1 MFIVIDI
8 LREQFPKLM
17 KRPLA
22 RIMILVLAVITYGT
36 VGFHLIE
43 GQGWI
48 VSLYWTF
55 ITIGSVGYGDYYPK
69 THLGMYFTIT
79 LIVFGIGTFAV
90 AIASI
95 GELITNNQQMKIMG
109 LINVKRSKHIVIC
122 GWTESTIQC
131 IKEIGNDSEVF
142 VLDEDEGVR
151 KQALKSGVNFI
162 HGDPTRESDLN
173 KANVQGAKAVIVDME
188 SDSHTIHCILG
199 IRKINE
205 NVRIIAETKRYEN
218 IDQIRLAG
226 ASQVI
231 SPFVISGR
239 LMCKSIEGG
248 YEATF
253 VQDVLAEHKS
263 REIREVKVL
272 SDSYFAGKTVK
283 DAELHIKTGIVLV
296 GIGKK
301 GNLTIDPPNEFIIE
315 EGDILLGIGKPE
327 EFVSIEKNE
336 FKYEFS

>member
-8 LREQFPKLM
+8 LREQFPKLL
-17 KRPLA
+17 KRPLT
-22 RIMILVLAVITYGT
+22 RIMILVVAVIAYGT
-36 VGFHLIE
+36 VGFHILE
-43 GQGWI
+43 GHGWI

-69 THLGMYFTIT
+69 THMGMYFTIT
-79 LIVFGIGTFAV
+79 LLVFGIGTFAI
-90 AIASI
+90 AITSI

-109 LINVKRSKHIVIC
+109 LINVKRSRHIVIC
-122 GWTESTIQC
+122 GWTESTVQC
-131 IKEIGNDSEVF
+131 IKEIGKENEVF

-151 KQALKSGVNFI
+151 KKALKNGVNFI

-205 NVRIIAETKRYEN
+205 KVRIIAETKRYEN
-218 IDQIRLAG
+218 IDQIKLAG
-226 ASQVI
+226 ASQII

-239 LMCKSIEGG
+239 LMYKSIEGG

-253 VQDVLAEHKS
+253 VQEVLAEHKS
-263 REIREVKVL
+263 KEIREVKVL
-272 SDSYFAGKTVK
+272 PGSYFESKTVK
-283 DAELHIKTGIVLV
+283 DAEIHNKTGIVLV

-301 GNLTIDPPNEFIIE
+301 GDLTIDPPNDYIIE
-315 EGDILLGIGKPE
+315 EGDIILGIGKPD
-327 EFVSIEKNE
+327 EFARIEKNE